1 MPYCCEEREAR
12 CTRAEIMFMKNLVQ
26 ILLLA
31 SAAIASG
38 SMAQP
43 QQSPAA
49 VPAKQSGQMS
59 SFVPADFNVPTLVE
73 TTDFK
78 LVPLGP
84 EVVQADFDAYMS
96 SIEHLQT
103 SFSRSTR
110 WPRSDITAADAMKD
124 MEGEQARFKSRKSFA
139 FAVLTPD
146 GSRERGSVYVSPSP
160 VGGYDA
166 VVRMW
171 VTKAD
176 YDAGFDARLYK
187 WVTDWI
193 QKDWPFQKVAYPG
206 RSIDWKTWDPLVAAN
221 TPAKTGPQKPTPQS

>member
-1 MPYCCEEREAR
+1 M
-12 CTRAEIMFMKNLVQ
+12 TKFVQ
-26 ILLLA
+26 KLLLA

-38 SMAQP
+38 SMAQA

-49 VPAKQSGQMS
+49 VPAEKSQVS
-59 SFVPADFNVPTLVE
+59 SFVPADFNVPTRVE
-73 TTDFK
+73 APDFK

-84 EVVQADFDAYMS
+84 EVVQLDFDAYMS
-96 SIEHLQT
+96 SIEYLQT

-110 WPRSDITAADAMKD
+110 WPRSDINAADAMKD

-176 YDAGFDARLYK
+176 HDAGFDATLYK
-187 WVTDWI
+187 WVTSWI

-206 RSIDWKTWDPLVAAN
+206 RSIDWAAWDPMVAAN
-221 TPAKTGPQKPTPQS
+221 TPRKVGN

>member
-1 MPYCCEEREAR
+1 M
-12 CTRAEIMFMKNLVQ
+12 TNLMQ
-26 ILLLA
+26 SLLLA
-31 SAAIASG
+31 SAAIASA

-43 QQSPAA
+43 QQSPAT
-49 VPAKQSGQMS
+49 VPAEKAGQAA

-73 TTDFK
+73 ATDFK

-84 EVVQADFDAYMS
+84 EVVQVDFDAYMS
-96 SIEHLQT
+96 SIDHLQT

-110 WPRSDITAADAMKD
+110 WPRTDITHADAMRD
-124 MEGEQARFKSRKSFA
+124 MENEQARFKSRKSFA

-160 VGGYDA
+160 VGGHDA

-171 VTKAD
+171 VTKAE

-187 WVTDWI
+187 WVTNWI
-193 QKDWPFQKVAYPG
+193 QKDWPFRNVAYPG
-206 RSIDWKTWDPLVAAN
+206 RSIDWGSWEAMVAAN
-221 TPAKTGPQKPTPQS
+221 APGKTGQGKPVPKS